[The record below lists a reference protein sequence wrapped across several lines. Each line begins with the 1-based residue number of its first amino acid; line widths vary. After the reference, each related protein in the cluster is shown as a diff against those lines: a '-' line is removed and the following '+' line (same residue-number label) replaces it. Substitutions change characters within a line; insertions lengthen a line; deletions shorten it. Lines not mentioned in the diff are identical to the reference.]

1 MSVMCVSLFD
11 DLFTVG
17 FPKRDINNTRSA
29 GLGGCVIK
37 KTGFRRSAPNSYF
50 LN

>member
-1 MSVMCVSLFD
+1 MSSFD

-17 FPKRDINNTRSA
+17 FPKHDINNTRSA
-29 GLGGCVIK
+29 GLGVCAIE
-37 KTGFRRSAPNSYF
+37 KTGFRRSASNSYF